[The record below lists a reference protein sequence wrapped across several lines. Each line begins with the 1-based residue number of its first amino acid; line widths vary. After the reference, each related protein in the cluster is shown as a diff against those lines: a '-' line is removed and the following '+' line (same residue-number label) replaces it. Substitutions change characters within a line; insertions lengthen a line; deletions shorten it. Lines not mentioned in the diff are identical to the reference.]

1 MSSQWIERPSGV
13 WEVIGSNPVE
23 DSDFFSLS
31 HARDMLITSSSHL
44 FTKLKIY
51 HLSFFT
57 IKYKLDIADPSK
69 YETIKYDLDI
79 ADPSSLQD
87 TCQI

>member
-1 MSSQWIERPSGV
+1 
-13 WEVIGSNPVE
+13 
-23 DSDFFSLS
+23 
-31 HARDMLITSSSHL
+31 MLIISSSHL
-44 FTKLKIY
+44 FDELKIY

-69 YETIKYDLDI
+69 SETIKYDLDI

-87 TCQI
+87 TCQM